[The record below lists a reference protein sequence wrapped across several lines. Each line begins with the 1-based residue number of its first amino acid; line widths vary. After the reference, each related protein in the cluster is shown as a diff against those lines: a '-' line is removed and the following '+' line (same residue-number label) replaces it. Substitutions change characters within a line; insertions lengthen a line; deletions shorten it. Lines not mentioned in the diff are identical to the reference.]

1 LISSDFRR
9 MIRNGRNWE
18 GTGMKDCGTILIV
31 DSDDAS
37 RLVAVRVAVRLGF
50 DARPAPTA
58 DELVERL
65 GADRPTLAIVEVE
78 LPGPANGLEVMR
90 QLHES
95 FDAELP
101 VILVSASQTDAF
113 DRMAG
118 LMLGADDY
126 ISKPLDAGELLARV
140 KRSLRRVAPETN
152 GARNGNGR
160 VRGNDHASLSPRERE
175 ILGLLAEGRTQS
187 QIATELVI
195 SSKTVAT
202 HIQHILS
209 KLGVNTRAQ
218 AVAFAFRR
226 GLVDPDVRAHG
237 LALLTTPD

>member
-1 LISSDFRR
+1 
-9 MIRNGRNWE
+9 MNE
-18 GTGMKDCGTILIV
+18 CGTILIV

-37 RLVAVRVAVRLGF
+37 RLTAVEAAVGLGY
-50 DARPAPTA
+50 DARPTPTA
-58 DELVERL
+58 DELLDWL
-65 GADRPTLAIVEVE
+65 GRDRPTLAIVEVE

-90 QLHES
+90 QLHEE
-95 FDAELP
+95 FDGDLP

-126 ISKPLDAGELLARV
+126 LSKPLDAGELLARV
-140 KRSLRRVAPETN
+140 KRTLRRAAPQAN
-152 GARNGNGR
+152 RDGNADP
-160 VRGNDHASLSPRERE
+160 RGENTAGLSPRERE
-175 ILGLLAEGRTQS
+175 ILGLLAEGRTQG
-187 QIATELVI
+187 QIAGELVI

-218 AVAFAFRR
+218 AVAMAFRR
-226 GLVDPDVRAHG
+226 GLVEPDVRAHSLAHS
-237 LALLTTPD
+237 LALLTVPE